1 MTTVAA
7 AVARSL
13 ARAGV
18 ERAFGV
24 VGGGNVDVVAAMTA
38 AGLRYTA
45 ARHEAGAVA
54 MADAHHRASD
64 RVSVCTTSH
73 GAGLTNALTPL
84 AEAVRHGSGL
94 VLVSGDAPSAG
105 RQHHDVDQRALL
117 ESLGAEVVLVSGR
130 NASVAATGA
139 VATAAARRRPVALLL
154 PAGVAGQTAV
164 AAPEP
169 ASTGAV
175 RDPVA
180 VRPTHAEAA
189 RLAELLASA
198 SRPLLLAGLGAWR
211 ADAGPALER
220 LGERLGAVLA
230 TTVMG
235 AGTFAQNPW
244 SVGVCGGFSSPAAA
258 RLTSEADVVV
268 AFGAS
273 LDRFTLHGGRT
284 LGRDATVVQVALTG
298 GAAPAPAPR
307 ADLVVRADVAET
319 VRAVDGLLG
328 PSRSRAGGWRERLGR
343 TRRRTLAGGWHAE
356 LYTDRTGGGR
366 VDPRTLTR
374 ELASKLPPSRTFV
387 WDGGHFIAWPA
398 QYWSATDPQGLIFTG
413 AAFQCV
419 GLGLAGAVGAAAAR
433 PERTVVLA
441 IGDGGALM
449 GLPEL
454 ETLVRTGASALVVV
468 YDDAAYGFED
478 HMYVR
483 RGADP
488 ATVRFADTD
497 FAGIARSLGA
507 EAVTVRSPAALAAV
521 DQWRE
526 RGCPGT
532 LLLDCKVVGGVVA
545 PFLKELVRPGA

>member
-18 ERAFGV
+18 ADAFGV
-24 VGGGNVDVVAAMTA
+24 VGGGNVEAVAAMTA

-54 MADAHHRASD
+54 MADAYHRASD
-64 RVSVCTTSH
+64 RVAVCTTSH

-94 VLVSGDAPSAG
+94 VLVSGDAASEG

-117 ESLGAEVVLVSGR
+117 ESLGVEVVLVGAGD
-130 NASVAATGA
+130 ASDAATDA
-139 VATAAARRRPVALLL
+139 VATATAERRPVAILI
-154 PAGVAGQTAV
+154 PAGVAGQATVATVAHRRTAV
-164 AAPEP
+164 
-169 ASTGAV
+169 V
-175 RDPVA
+175 HDPVT
-180 VRPTHAEAA
+180 VRPTPAEAA
-189 RLAELLASA
+189 RLTGLLASA

-211 ADAGPALER
+211 AGAGPALER

-235 AGTFAQNPW
+235 AGTFAGNPW

-258 RLTSEADVVV
+258 RLTAEADVVV

-273 LDRFTLHGGRT
+273 LDRFTLHGGRA

-298 GAAPAPAPR
+298 GTAPAPAPR

-328 PSRSRAGGWRERLGR
+328 PLRAGAGGWRERIGR
-343 TRRRTLAGGWHAE
+343 TRRRALAGGWHAE
-356 LYTDRTGGGR
+356 SYTDRTGGGR

-374 ELASKLPPSRTFV
+374 ELAPMLTPNRTVV

-398 QYWSATDPQGLIFTG
+398 QYWSATDPQGLVFTG

-441 IGDGGALM
+441 TGDGGALM

-454 ETLVRTGASALVVV
+454 DTLVRSGASALVVV

-497 FAGIARSLGA
+497 FAGVARSLGA

-521 DQWRE
+521 DRWRE
-526 RGCPGT
+526 RGCRGT

-545 PFLKELVRPGA
+545 PFLTELVRPGR